1 MEDEKN
7 LLPDPE
13 NKDYVITVNG
23 GGKSREIRLSSSMFN
38 FGIMSLIIGVFIFIG
53 TCAYSVFSYL
63 HYRQNLEAVSEARR
77 AGEMQQEQ
85 LLSISKKATTLSETL
100 QNLAQQEEELRI
112 QAGLDKPAKPDEVP
126 EAEPVN
132 LDDFPVP
139 NADSPQSEWTPPAPL
154 ETAPETQPEPR
165 SAWIP
170 PAPIENPSP
179 AAETQPEPRSEWIP
193 PAPIENKSEWIPP
206 ENFGQGG
213 PVGDLKIDEVSEE
226 LTMIE
231 KRLFVRMDSLNEF
244 QDALK
249 MQREQYAYMAAVPV
263 YNPEMIVIDGG
274 VMTFDVNQFNGAPS
288 ANPNMPSIWPT
299 NGVVSSPYGLR
310 WGGTDFHPGID
321 IANDMGTPIVATA
334 DGVVEY
340 AGWNSGGYGNMV
352 DINHGNGIMTRY
364 GHASQVV
371 VSAGQYVRRGQ
382 LIAYMGSTGFSTG
395 PHVHYEVHVNG
406 QRVNPISYL

>member
-13 NKDYVITVNG
+13 KKDYVITVNG

-63 HYRQNLEAVSEARR
+63 HYQQNLEAVSEARR

-100 QNLAQQEEELRI
+100 QNLVQQEEELRI

-126 EAEPVN
+126 EDEPIN

-139 NADSPQSEWTPPAPL
+139 APQSEWTPPAPV
-154 ETAPETQPEPR
+154 ETPVTVPETQPAPR
-165 SAWIP
+165 
-170 PAPIENPSP
+170 
-179 AAETQPEPRSEWIP
+179 
-193 PAPIENKSEWIPP
+193 SEWIPP

-213 PVGDLKIDEVSEE
+213 PVSELKIDEVSEE

-249 MQREQYAYMAAVPV
+249 MQREQLAYVAAVPV
-263 YNPEMIVIDGG
+263 FNPEMIVIDGG